1 MTRVTLVALLLL
13 GACHRTPATDSPAAD
28 SPAAE
33 SPVRGAIAL
42 TSQTITLPDETATLP
57 ASAEIL
63 TTNCTAC
70 HSAEQLL
77 TQPKLD
83 AKTWIAEI
91 GKMRT
96 AYKAS
101 IDPKDEP
108 KILAALLTLPNQK

>member
-1 MTRVTLVALLLL
+1 MTRAPLVALLLL
-13 GACHRTPATDSPAAD
+13 GACQRAPEATPAPT
-28 SPAAE
+28 
-33 SPVRGAIAL
+33 AIAL
-42 TSQTITLPDETATLP
+42 TSQSITLPPETATLP

-83 AKTWIAEI
+83 AKTWTTEI

-101 IDPKDEP
+101 IDPKDDP
-108 KILAALLTLPNQK
+108 RILAALLTLPNQK